1 MLRRSPI
8 VYCDLLNNP
17 PTVNLKTL
25 GDLVI
30 RYISTVAPDHCIIS
44 DECHHVLHIVTQP
57 NGTDCG
63 FCVML
68 TIWMMVEE
76 FIQGSDS
83 TDFVSMARVLNND
96 ICYCK
101 SRSKCVHWCRV
112 RSNGSDSKMWSS
124 FENVG
129 KMGTPDFGLS
139 HILTGGNVILCNIK
153 YMISVYYQAFLYQFF
168 VTML

>member
-1 MLRRSPI
+1 MTRWIIHRR
-8 VYCDLLNNP
+8 L
-17 PTVNLKTL
+17 TWRHW
-25 GDLVI
+25 VI
-30 RYISTVAPDHCIIS
+30 WWYIIS
-44 DECHHVLHIVTQP
+44 LLLHPTIASCIAYLDPTQWGRLWVLRDAY
-57 NGTDCG
+57 NLD
-63 FCVML
+63 
-68 TIWMMVEE
+68 EE

-83 TDFVSMARVLNND
+83 TNFVSMAQVLNNG

-101 SRSKCVHWCRV
+101 SCSKCVHWCRV

-153 YMISVYYQAFLYQFF
+153 YMISVYYQAFL
-168 VTML
+168 